1 MGNKT
6 IEWSAVWERTLPYL
20 ALMGP
25 GSWLIAALVRAAGI
39 SRLEGGLDWVSRP
52 EGTIMTIGVPFFV
65 ATFIFMGKRVA
76 ERSPKTG
83 IVITT
88 LGVLGVSFLAAIS
101 GFRVFVAQF
110 ADAGIDSNTMN
121 AAFES
126 GSVWIIPIAIL
137 NVGQFLSWIIAGVA
151 VIRTGIAPKWAGIA
165 LILGVPSLITAE
177 AFYFMTE
184 LFWPLAN
191 ALWLIGIWGLVKSY
205 KVRLN

>member
-1 MGNKT
+1 MENK
-6 IEWSAVWERTLPYL
+6 INEWSAAWERALPYL
-20 ALMGP
+20 ALIGP

-39 SRLEGGLDWVSRP
+39 STLEGDLHWVSRP

-76 ERSPKTG
+76 ERLPRTG
-83 IVITT
+83 IAITT

-110 ADAGIDSNTMN
+110 ADAGLDTNTMN
-121 AAFES
+121 SAFEA

-137 NVGQFLSWIIAGVA
+137 NVGQFLSWIIAGIA

-191 ALWLIGIWGLVKSY
+191 VLWLLGIWGLVKSY
-205 KVRLN
+205 NIRLN

>member
-1 MGNKT
+1 MENRT
-6 IEWSAVWERTLPYL
+6 NEWSAAWERALPYL
-20 ALMGP
+20 ALIGP

-39 SRLEGGLDWVSRP
+39 STLDGGLSWVSRP

-76 ERSPKTG
+76 ERSPRTG
-83 IVITT
+83 IVVTT

-101 GFRVFVAQF
+101 GFRVFVTQF
-110 ADAGIDSNTMN
+110 ADAGIDASTMN
-121 AAFES
+121 TAFES
-126 GSVWIIPIAIL
+126 GSVWIIPIALL
-137 NVGQFLSWIIAGVA
+137 NVGQFLSWIIAGIA
-151 VIRTGIAPKWAGIA
+151 VIRTGIAPKWAGLA

-191 ALWLIGIWGLVKSY
+191 ALWLLGIWGLVKSY
-205 KVRLN
+205 DIRFN